1 MQQNQLINVTNNL
14 QMQVISN
21 PSNSTNNSNPSN
33 TSQQQQ
39 HGNQPSHQINAQNLI
54 GNILNNAQN
63 IHQQN
68 MMHQTQNHQQQS
80 GNIII
85 QQQGNTFNAQPHQMS
100 GNIQVNIQNQS
111 IANNMISSGTNQQS
125 QSSQQ
130 QPTAQSIL
138 SQLTGN
144 LVLSLSE
151 DGRLVLRHDPNIP
164 QDAQSQMILQTI
176 LTGALG
182 KYF

>member
-1 MQQNQLINVTNNL
+1 MFLFKYLIFCYNL
-14 QMQVISN
+14 D
-21 PSNSTNNSNPSN
+21 
-33 TSQQQQ
+33 
-39 HGNQPSHQINAQNLI
+39 
-54 GNILNNAQN
+54 
-63 IHQQN
+63 
-68 MMHQTQNHQQQS
+68 
-80 GNIII
+80 
-85 QQQGNTFNAQPHQMS
+85 
-100 GNIQVNIQNQS
+100 
-111 IANNMISSGTNQQS
+111 
-125 QSSQQ
+125 QQ

-182 KYF
+182 KFFCLIILLIVSL